1 MPLAVAEL
9 IYTGFFVEQAGL
21 PDNSPAGMPP
31 GLPFRFLTFLAG
43 RSFVFTNL
51 TALFG
56 NFARVTCYF
65 STNFVMQK
73 HHAKVAKCW
82 RAL

>member
-43 RSFVFTNL
+43 RSFVFTRPL
-51 TALFG
+51 PSKQESLMS
-56 NFARVTCYF
+56 RVE
-65 STNFVMQK
+65 
-73 HHAKVAKCW
+73 
-82 RAL
+82 